1 MGARNYSDFLS
12 LRSEVNVVFN
22 PFLANAPILY
32 PLKTQENLWFS
43 GVFRGYKTGHWSKMG

>member
-1 MGARNYSDFLS
+1 MGARNYSGFLS

-32 PLKTQENLWFS
+32 LLKTQENLCFS
-43 GVFRGYKTGHWSKMG
+43 GIFRGCKTGHWSKIG